1 MFADQMDLTVALHST
16 FLGGDR
22 QPRQGLSDRE
32 KEQASRLQP
41 LAWPGQLL
49 WPDSSCVFRKVQLHL
64 HHMQATNSASPLRG
78 HTRHEG
84 LSGRALPA

>member
-1 MFADQMDLTVALHST
+1 MFADQMDLTVALHRT
-16 FLGGDR
+16 FLLSDR

-41 LAWPGQLL
+41 LAWPGLAHTH
-49 WPDSSCVFRKVQLHL
+49 SSCVFRKVQLHL